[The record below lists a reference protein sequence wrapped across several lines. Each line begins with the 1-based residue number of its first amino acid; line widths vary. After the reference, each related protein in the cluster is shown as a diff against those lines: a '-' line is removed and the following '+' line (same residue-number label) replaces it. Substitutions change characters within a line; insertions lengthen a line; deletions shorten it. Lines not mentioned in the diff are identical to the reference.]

1 MNRRH
6 DVTDDQ
12 LLLIDILNSMY
23 NDNLRQITH
32 LTNSNQEIR
41 NIIIQ
46 MLNNN
51 TNTRSRNNNIR
62 NNLTSI
68 NQNTNNL
75 RTNNQNTNNLRS
87 NNSRTNNSRTNNS
100 RSNNLFDYYSISFFD
115 TNGDT
120 NNDRN
125 NDTNNVNFT
134 QNNPYTQLLRSFL
147 DPIEIYPTQS
157 QIDSATRRV
166 RYCDIVS
173 PTNTSC
179 PISLTNF
186 EDNDMVT
193 VIRHCGH
200 IFNTN
205 ELNRWFTSHCNC
217 PVCRYDIR
225 DYNLNSSSVFSRVN
239 QDTSSN
245 ISSQNNNSQMSS
257 QPNIERNN
265 ISPLEGSVNPNEII
279 NILNSRDASGNNII
293 STEQLRNITQQISN
307 ISQQFSNNNN
317 L

>member
-12 LLLIDILNSMY
+12 LLLIDILNTMY

-239 QDTSSN
+239 QGASSN

>member
-12 LLLIDILNSMY
+12 LLLIDILNTMY

-46 MLNNN
+46 MLNNNN

-75 RTNNQNTNNLRS
+75 RTNN
-87 NNSRTNNSRTNNS
+87 SRT
-100 RSNNLFDYYSISFFD
+100 NNLFDYYSISFFD
-115 TNGDT
+115 TNGETNGET
-120 NNDRN
+120 NNDR
-125 NDTNNVNFT
+125 NNVNFT

-239 QDTSSN
+239 QNT
-245 ISSQNNNSQMSS
+245 SQNYNSQLSS

-265 ISPLEGSVNPNEII
+265 TSPLEGSVNPNEII

-307 ISQQFSNNNN
+307 ISQQFSNSNN

>member
-12 LLLIDILNSMY
+12 LLLIDILNTMY

-87 NNSRTNNSRTNNS
+87 NNSR
-100 RSNNLFDYYSISFFD
+100 SNNLFDYYSISFFD
-115 TNGDT
+115 TNGET
-120 NNDRN
+120 NGE
-125 NDTNNVNFT
+125 TNNVNFT

-239 QDTSSN
+239 QGASSN
-245 ISSQNNNSQMSS
+245 ISSQNYNSHLSS

-265 ISPLEGSVNPNEII
+265 TSPLEGSVNPNEII

-307 ISQQFSNNNN
+307 ISQQFSNSNN

>member
-12 LLLIDILNSMY
+12 LLLIDILNTMY

-75 RTNNQNTNNLRS
+75 RTNN
-87 NNSRTNNSRTNNS
+87 SRTNNSRTNNS

-120 NNDRN
+120 NNDTN
-125 NDTNNVNFT
+125 NDRNNVNFT

-186 EDNDMVT
+186 DDNDMVT

-239 QDTSSN
+239 QGASSN

>member
-12 LLLIDILNSMY
+12 LLLIDILNTMY

-75 RTNNQNTNNLRS
+75 RTNN
-87 NNSRTNNSRTNNS
+87 SRTNNSRTNNS

-120 NNDRN
+120 NNDTN
-125 NDTNNVNFT
+125 NDRNNVNFT

-186 EDNDMVT
+186 DDNDMVT

-239 QDTSSN
+239 QGTSSN
-245 ISSQNNNSQMSS
+245 ISSQNYNSHMSS

>member
-46 MLNNN
+46 ILNNN

-68 NQNTNNL
+68 NQNTNN
-75 RTNNQNTNNLRS
+75 QNTNNLRS
-87 NNSRTNNSRTNNS
+87 NNS
-100 RSNNLFDYYSISFFD
+100 RSNNLFDYYSISFF
-115 TNGDT
+115 DT

-257 QPNIERNN
+257 QPNSNT
-265 ISPLEGSVNPNEII
+265 PHLEGSVNPNEII

-307 ISQQFSNNNN
+307 ISQQFSNSNN

>member
-1 MNRRH
+1 M
-6 DVTDDQ
+6 
-12 LLLIDILNSMY
+12 
-23 NDNLRQITH
+23 
-32 LTNSNQEIR
+32 
-41 NIIIQ
+41 
-46 MLNNN
+46 
-51 TNTRSRNNNIR
+51 
-62 NNLTSI
+62 
-68 NQNTNNL
+68 
-75 RTNNQNTNNLRS
+75 
-87 NNSRTNNSRTNNS
+87 
-100 RSNNLFDYYSISFFD
+100 FDYYSISFFD

-120 NNDRN
+120 NNDTN
-125 NDTNNVNFT
+125 NDRNNVNFT

-186 EDNDMVT
+186 DDNDMVT

-239 QDTSSN
+239 QGTSSN
-245 ISSQNNNSQMSS
+245 ISSQNYNSHMSS

>member
-68 NQNTNNL
+68 NQNTNN
-75 RTNNQNTNNLRS
+75 QNTNNLRS
-87 NNSRTNNSRTNNS
+87 NNSRSNNSRTNNS
-100 RSNNLFDYYSISFFD
+100 RSNNLFDYYSISFF
-115 TNGDT
+115 DT

-239 QDTSSN
+239 QGASSN

-257 QPNIERNN
+257 QPNSNT
-265 ISPLEGSVNPNEII
+265 PHLEGSVNPNEII

>member
-239 QDTSSN
+239 QGASSN

-307 ISQQFSNNNN
+307 ISQQFSNNN

>member
-12 LLLIDILNSMY
+12 LLLIDILNTMY

-75 RTNNQNTNNLRS
+75 RTNNQNTNNLRT
-87 NNSRTNNSRTNNS
+87 NNQNTNNLRTNNSRT
-100 RSNNLFDYYSISFFD
+100 NNLFDYYSISFFD
-115 TNGDT
+115 TNGET
-120 NNDRN
+120 NGE
-125 NDTNNVNFT
+125 TNNVNFT

-239 QDTSSN
+239 QGASSN
-245 ISSQNNNSQMSS
+245 ISSQNYNSQLSS

-265 ISPLEGSVNPNEII
+265 TSPLEGSVNPNEII

>member
-12 LLLIDILNSMY
+12 LLLIDILNTMY

-75 RTNNQNTNNLRS
+75 RTNNQNTNNLR
-87 NNSRTNNSRTNNS
+87 TNNSRT
-100 RSNNLFDYYSISFFD
+100 NNLFDYYSISFFD
-115 TNGDT
+115 TNGET
-120 NNDRN
+120 NGE
-125 NDTNNVNFT
+125 TNNVNFT

-239 QDTSSN
+239 QGASSN

-293 STEQLRNITQQISN
+293 STEQLRNITQQIYN
-307 ISQQFSNNNN
+307 ISQPFSNNNN

>member
-46 MLNNN
+46 ILNNN

-62 NNLTSI
+62 NNLTG
-68 NQNTNNL
+68 
-75 RTNNQNTNNLRS
+75 NNQNTNTLRRNSLRNNNIRS
-87 NNSRTNNSRTNNS
+87 NNNFDI
-100 RSNNLFDYYSISFFD
+100 NNLFDYYSISFFD
-115 TNGDT
+115 TNGET
-120 NNDRN
+120 NGE
-125 NDTNNVNFT
+125 TNNVNFT

-186 EDNDMVT
+186 DDNDMVT

-239 QDTSSN
+239 QGASSN

>member
-12 LLLIDILNSMY
+12 LLLIDILNTMY

-51 TNTRSRNNNIR
+51 TNTHSRNNNIR

-68 NQNTNNL
+68 NQNTNNP
-75 RTNNQNTNNLRS
+75 RT
-87 NNSRTNNSRTNNS
+87 NNSRTNNPRTNNS

-115 TNGDT
+115 TNGE
-120 NNDRN
+120 
-125 NDTNNVNFT
+125 TNNVNFT

-157 QIDSATRRV
+157 QIESATRRV

-186 EDNDMVT
+186 DDNDMVT

-239 QDTSSN
+239 QDASSN
-245 ISSQNNNSQMSS
+245 ISSQNYNSQMSS
-257 QPNIERNN
+257 QSNSEINN
-265 ISPLEGSVNPNEII
+265 TSHLEGSVNPNEII

-307 ISQQFSNNNN
+307 ISQQFLNGNN

>member
-12 LLLIDILNSMY
+12 LLLIDILNTMY

-62 NNLTSI
+62 NNLTNI

-75 RTNNQNTNNLRS
+75 RTNN
-87 NNSRTNNSRTNNS
+87 SRT
-100 RSNNLFDYYSISFFD
+100 NNLFDYYSISFFD
-115 TNGDT
+115 TNGET
-120 NNDRN
+120 NGE
-125 NDTNNVNFT
+125 TNNVNFT

-186 EDNDMVT
+186 DDNDMVT

-239 QDTSSN
+239 QNT
-245 ISSQNNNSQMSS
+245 SQNYNSQMSS
-257 QPNIERNN
+257 QPNSNT
-265 ISPLEGSVNPNEII
+265 PHLEGSVNPNEII

-307 ISQQFSNNNN
+307 ISQQFSNSNN

>member
-12 LLLIDILNSMY
+12 LLLIDILNTMY

-75 RTNNQNTNNLRS
+75 RTNNQNTNNLRT
-87 NNSRTNNSRTNNS
+87 NNLRTNNQNTNNQNTNNL
-100 RSNNLFDYYSISFFD
+100 RTNNLFDYYSISFFD
-115 TNGDT
+115 TNGE
-120 NNDRN
+120 
-125 NDTNNVNFT
+125 TNNVNFT

-239 QDTSSN
+239 QGTSSN
-245 ISSQNNNSQMSS
+245 ISSQNYNSQLSS

-265 ISPLEGSVNPNEII
+265 TSPLEGSVNPNEII

>member
-12 LLLIDILNSMY
+12 LLLIDILNTMY

-68 NQNTNNL
+68 NQNTNN
-75 RTNNQNTNNLRS
+75 Q
-87 NNSRTNNSRTNNS
+87 RTNNSRTNNS

-115 TNGDT
+115 TNNDT
-120 NNDRN
+120 NNDR
-125 NDTNNVNFT
+125 NNVNFT

-179 PISLTNF
+179 PISLANF

-239 QDTSSN
+239 QDASSN
-245 ISSQNNNSQMSS
+245 ISSQNYNSQMSS
-257 QPNIERNN
+257 QPN

-307 ISQQFSNNNN
+307 ISQQFSNSNN

>member
-12 LLLIDILNSMY
+12 LLLIDILNTMY

-87 NNSRTNNSRTNNS
+87 NNSRTNNSR
-100 RSNNLFDYYSISFFD
+100 SNNLFDYYSISFF
-115 TNGDT
+115 DT

-186 EDNDMVT
+186 DDNDMVT

-239 QDTSSN
+239 QGASSN

-307 ISQQFSNNNN
+307 ISQQFSNNN

>member
-46 MLNNN
+46 ILNNN

-62 NNLTSI
+62 NNLTG
-68 NQNTNNL
+68 
-75 RTNNQNTNNLRS
+75 NNQNTNTLRRNSLRNNNIRS
-87 NNSRTNNSRTNNS
+87 NNNFD
-100 RSNNLFDYYSISFFD
+100 SNNLFDYYSISFFD
-115 TNGDT
+115 ENGET
-120 NNDRN
+120 
-125 NDTNNVNFT
+125 NDTNVN
-134 QNNPYTQLLRSFL
+134 QNNSYTQLLRSFL
-147 DPIEIYPTQS
+147 DPIVIYPTPS
-157 QIDSATRRV
+157 QIETATRRV
-166 RYCDIVS
+166 KYSDIVS

-225 DYNLNSSSVFSRVN
+225 DYNLNSSSVFSRLN
-239 QDTSSN
+239 QNTSR
-245 ISSQNNNSQMSS
+245 NNNSQMSS
-257 QPNIERNN
+257 QLNSEINN
-265 ISPLEGSVNPNEII
+265 TSHLEGSVNPNEII

-307 ISQQFSNNNN
+307 ISQQFSNNN

>member
-12 LLLIDILNSMY
+12 LLLIDILNTMY

-68 NQNTNNL
+68 NQNTNNP
-75 RTNNQNTNNLRS
+75 
-87 NNSRTNNSRTNNS
+87 RTNNS

-120 NNDRN
+120 NNDTN
-125 NDTNNVNFT
+125 NDRNNVNFT

-186 EDNDMVT
+186 DDNDMVT

-239 QDTSSN
+239 QGASSN

>member
-12 LLLIDILNSMY
+12 LLLIDILNTMY

-62 NNLTSI
+62 NNLTNI
-68 NQNTNNL
+68 NQNTNNSRSNNL
-75 RTNNQNTNNLRS
+75 RTNNLR
-87 NNSRTNNSRTNNS
+87 T
-100 RSNNLFDYYSISFFD
+100 NNLFDYYSISFFD
-115 TNGDT
+115 TNGET
-120 NNDRN
+120 
-125 NDTNNVNFT
+125 TNNVNFT

-205 ELNRWFTSHCNC
+205 DLNRWFTSHCNC

-239 QDTSSN
+239 QGESSN
-245 ISSQNNNSQMSS
+245 ISSQNYNSQMSS

-265 ISPLEGSVNPNEII
+265 TSDLEGSVNPNEII

-293 STEQLRNITQQISN
+293 STEQLRNITQQLSN
-307 ISQQFSNNNN
+307 ISQQFSNGNN
-317 L
+317 